1 MLWSLNSFAA
11 LGGDTSSV
19 QADAIHLQGALQI
32 TTNASYAVH
41 EIQAPTG
48 TRVREY
54 VSPSGKVFA
63 IAWQGPSIP
72 DLKQLLG
79 SYFPQFQQA
88 AQAPE
93 TRPSRTRISVRQSNL
108 VVQQA
113 GHMRAFFGRAYLTDQ
128 LPSGVTEESIR

>member
-1 MLWSLNSFAA
+1 LLWSLSAFAA
-11 LGGDTSSV
+11 LGGDASSV
-19 QADAIHLQGALQI
+19 QADAAHLQGSLQI
-32 TTNASYAVH
+32 TTNAAYDLH

-48 TRVREY
+48 TRIREY

-63 IAWQGPSIP
+63 ITWQGPSIP

-88 AQAPE
+88 VQAPK
-93 TRPSRTRISVRQSNL
+93 TRPSRAPISVRQSNL
-108 VVQQA
+108 VVEQA

-128 LPSGVTEESIR
+128 LPSGVTEESIQ